1 MVKISGTG
9 GKLRNSRREAGS
21 LLIEAVVAMAVIAL
35 AMLPIMGTYARIQ
48 NSVRFSYQHAVAMEL
63 VDSEM
68 EVLLAGEWREFPA
81 GPQPYAL
88 RGDAATNLP
97 PGKTVLTITGNRVRL
112 EWTPDKH
119 GMGGPVLREAVA
131 K

>member
-1 MVKISGTG
+1 MVKSSGTSG
-9 GKLRNSRREAGS
+9 RIRRQQTGS
-21 LLIEAVVAMAVIAL
+21 LVIEAVVAMAVIAL

-48 NSVRFSYQHAVAMEL
+48 KSIRFSYQHAVAMEL

-112 EWTPDKH
+112 EWTPDKR